1 MLFNEN
7 LTGDWSPVQEVKT
20 KKYTVDSLILKN
32 TQRENEFLEDIYKW
46 TECKDME
53 LLYRGTRDGM
63 ESNSFHEIC
72 NNQGPTITLIKNDKG
87 HIFGGYASI
96 SWTSESANKNA
107 PKSFS
112 LTLTNIHNTQ
122 PTKFPSKNN
131 GKEVYHEP
139 SYGPI
144 FGESG
149 YDFYIQSKFTEISHG
164 YSIFPKS
171 FQDSLGKGKSIFT
184 SDINSDHFSI
194 QEIEVFK
201 VKK

>member
-1 MLFNEN
+1 MNFWKIYINGLN
-7 LTGDWSPVQEVKT
+7 VKIWN
-20 KKYTVDSLILKN
+20 Y
-32 TQRENEFLEDIYKW
+32 
-46 TECKDME
+46 
-53 LLYRGTRDGM
+53 YRGTRDGL
-63 ESNSFHEIC
+63 ESKDFHQKC
-72 NNQGPTITLIKNDKG
+72 NNQGPTISLIKNDKG

-96 SWTSESANKNA
+96 SWTSERANKNA
-107 PKSFS
+107 PKSF
-112 LTLTNIHNTQ
+112 LFTLTNIHNTQ

-144 FGESG
+144 FGEDG
-149 YDFYIQSKFTEISHG
+149 HDFYIQSKFTEKSHG

-184 SDINSDHFSI
+184 SDINSDYFSI